1 MRQLLQQVSRRR
13 VRLVVLLRHLSVRQR
28 ALVVLRVVLL
38 VDSRARPLGNELQR
52 GVTDGN
58 GEAKREIK
66 HAALAAVLEACARE
80 TDLTAQ
86 PVSKSVFATRW
97 WGGMENGGGQTFVFL
112 NRLVRSAAQRNTVN
126 GRVQILHSMPRS
138 SLIIWM
144 NGLSVA
150 ERQSL
155 QTAGKSETSAPL
167 RFMSDLGPAG
177 GIVVGYGGL
186 FEVVVRWR

>member
-1 MRQLLQQVSRRR
+1 M
-13 VRLVVLLRHLSVRQR
+13 
-28 ALVVLRVVLL
+28 
-38 VDSRARPLGNELQR
+38 
-52 GVTDGN
+52 
-58 GEAKREIK
+58 
-66 HAALAAVLEACARE
+66 
-80 TDLTAQ
+80 
-86 PVSKSVFATRW
+86 
-97 WGGMENGGGQTFVFL
+97 VFL

-177 GIVVGYGGL
+177 GIVMVGELLGGRG
-186 FEVVVRWR
+186 FEVELRWPAVMLSASQGGRLCKRVAPRLLENHSSRTTDSFFFSFFFFSPFLSLTH

>member
-1 MRQLLQQVSRRR
+1 MRQIY
-13 VRLVVLLRHLSVRQR
+13 HTLSQWICHR
-28 ALVVLRVVLL
+28 A
-38 VDSRARPLGNELQR
+38 
-52 GVTDGN
+52 
-58 GEAKREIK
+58 
-66 HAALAAVLEACARE
+66 ARE
-80 TDLTAQ
+80 AGRQAGTRELTL
-86 PVSKSVFATRW
+86 
-97 WGGMENGGGQTFVFL
+97 VFL

-150 ERQSL
+150 ERQPL

-177 GIVVGYGGL
+177 GIVMVSELLGGRG
-186 FEVVVRWR
+186 FEVELRWPTVMGRLPRGSAL